1 MYQPKAPILESLTPF
16 SRLLFSVLMIISCFA
31 ITFFAGLLLTGPLF
45 GVKTSEVIA
54 LLGNLE
60 DAKSI
65 KLLQFFQVL
74 QSFGLFIFPVL
85 LSGYFFE
92 RSSPRYLHLDKP
104 SRWQIWLL
112 TLGLMFIALPFINWM
127 VDMNE
132 MMKLPPF
139 LKGMEDWMKSS
150 EEQAS
155 KLTEVF
161 MKMPTPGAFAFNLLM
176 IAVLPA
182 IGEEF
187 LFRGLLQ
194 RLLNEWTRNIHLA
207 IFISAFFFS
216 AMHMQFYGFLPRM
229 MLGMLFG
236 YLFYWSG
243 SLWVPVWAHLINNGA
258 VVIVAYLCQL
268 GVING
273 DYENFGTTDNVFLI
287 LGSALLVG
295 GCLWI
300 IHRLRPVTRVVVPFP
315 ENNVTE

>member
-31 ITFFAGLLLTGPLF
+31 LTFFIGLLLTAPLF
-45 GVKTSEVIA
+45 GVKTVEVIA
-54 LLGNLE
+54 LLSNLE

-65 KLLQFFQVL
+65 KLLQYFQVL

-85 LSGYFFE
+85 LCGYFFE
-92 RSSPRYLHLDKP
+92 RSSTRYLHLDKP
-104 SRWQIWLL
+104 SRWQIYLL
-112 TLGLMFIALPFINWM
+112 TLAMMFIALPFINWM
-127 VDMNE
+127 VEMNE
-132 MMKLPPF
+132 LMKLPTF

-150 EEQAS
+150 EEQAA
-155 KLTEVF
+155 KLTGAF
-161 MKMPTPGAFAFNLLM
+161 MKMPTMGAFIFNLLM

-194 RLLNEWTRNIHLA
+194 RVLKEWAGSIHLA
-207 IFISAFFFS
+207 IFVSAFLFS

-229 MLGMLFG
+229 LLGVLFG

-243 SLWVPVWAHLINNGA
+243 SLWVPIWAHLINNGA
-258 VVIVAYLCQL
+258 VVIVAYLCHQ
-268 GVING
+268 GIIKG
-273 DYENFGTTDNVFLI
+273 DYENFGSTDNVFLI
-287 LGSALLVG
+287 VGSALLMG

-300 IHRLRPVTRVVVPFP
+300 IRRLRPETHETMPIP
-315 ENNVTE
+315 ENSLTE

>member
-31 ITFFAGLLLTGPLF
+31 ITFFAGLLLAPSLF
-45 GVKTSEVIA
+45 GVKTGEVIA

-65 KLLQFFQVL
+65 NLLQYFQVL

-92 RSSPRYLHLDKP
+92 RSSTRYLHLDKP
-104 SRWQIWLL
+104 SRWQVWLL
-112 TLGLMFIALPFINWM
+112 TLCLMFIALPFINWM
-127 VDMNE
+127 VDVNE
-132 MMKLPPF
+132 MMKLPSY

-150 EEQAS
+150 EDQAS

-161 MKMPTPGAFAFNLLM
+161 MKMPTIGAFAFNLLM
-176 IAVLPA
+176 IAILPA

-194 RLLNEWTRNIHLA
+194 RLLKELTGNIHAA

-229 MLGMLFG
+229 LLGMLFG

-243 SLWVPVWAHLINNGA
+243 SLWVPVWAHLINNGT
-258 VVIVAYLCQL
+258 VVIVAFLCQHR
-268 GVING
+268 VING
-273 DYENFGTTDNVFLI
+273 NYENFGSTDNVFLI
-287 LGSALLVG
+287 VGSALLAG
-295 GCLWI
+295 CCLWL
-300 IHRLRPVTRVVVPFP
+300 IHRFRTVTPLIQPFP
-315 ENNVTE
+315 EINSTE